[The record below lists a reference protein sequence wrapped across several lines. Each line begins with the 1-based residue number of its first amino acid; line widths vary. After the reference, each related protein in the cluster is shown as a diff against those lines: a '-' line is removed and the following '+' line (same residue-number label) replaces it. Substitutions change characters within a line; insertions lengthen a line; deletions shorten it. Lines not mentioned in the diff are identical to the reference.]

1 MDQSLFG
8 FPEFLTALALLVLV
22 FTVGDARYRFRVAIA
37 PVPLIRIAFLSAL
50 AIGLATLVVDTW
62 YGENWPTLVG
72 PVGKSGLQ
80 ALLGFLFLA
89 LVTVWLLV
97 AYVAPLKFGRWNAK
111 QYIRAVYRVVLKGS
125 DSELAIIADEISS
138 SANAIV
144 RHCNEGGRH
153 RANRRPK
160 LPSITSDAANDLLLL
175 LGDRRFCRQ
184 VALTSPGTAIA
195 IFSEMGA
202 QKKFHL
208 PIADFGRNV
217 MSEAIANH
225 DSLLHH
231 ETSDLSWNY
240 LGYTKPFSRA
250 LLSNFE
256 LVEAL
261 AADGT
266 SPLDIDLTIR
276 WELDPR
282 SYAAYGKALN
292 ILCEAYLKSDAYG
305 THSYAVYRAF
315 HVFQGGISSTYRLN
329 EENIADYYSRS
340 EYKKLQECIYSIKKL
355 IDIVKKSG
363 RTPLRPV
370 PHDNKRHINTDFYD
384 LIVDVMFETV
394 YEASSVRGDETRVWS
409 VQYGIVWSGF
419 FTIYSGPVWS
429 ALRVRLRRRLFDEIE
444 YMTLL
449 PNYKGAAILGML
461 LNVMGVQEGSA
472 RGHGREHYPLRRAVL
487 GWTRKNY
494 MTMREKLPDV
504 ADACLGGGISFDEE
518 KRALVKTFAK
528 GLEQEPTQH
537 FLVLD

>member
-1 MDQSLFG
+1 MDQSIFG

-22 FTVGDARYRFRVAIA
+22 FTVGDARYRFRAAIA
-37 PVPLIRIAFLSAL
+37 PVPLFRMALLSAL
-50 AIGLATLVVDTW
+50 AIGLATLLLDIW

-72 PVGKSGLQ
+72 PVGKAGLQ

-89 LVTVWLLV
+89 LVTVWLLL

-138 SANAIV
+138 SANRIV
-144 RHCNEGGRH
+144 RYCNEVSRH
-153 RANRRPK
+153 RENGRVG
-160 LPSITSDAANDLLLL
+160 PSSIASDAAHDLLLL

-202 QKKFHL
+202 QKKYRL
-208 PIADFGRNV
+208 PVADFGRNV

-261 AADGT
+261 AADGS
-266 SPLDIDLTIR
+266 SPLDIDLTVR

-282 SYAAYGKALN
+282 SYAAFGKALN
-292 ILCEAYLKSDAYG
+292 ILCEAYLNSTAYG
-305 THSYAVYRAF
+305 VHSYAVCRAF
-315 HVFQGGISSTYRLN
+315 HIFQNGISSTYRLN
-329 EENIADYYSRS
+329 DADISDYYSRP
-340 EYKKLQECIYSIKKL
+340 EYNKLQTCIYTIKEL
-355 IDIVKKSG
+355 VGIIEKSE
-363 RTPLRPV
+363 RRPLTPV
-370 PHDNKRHINTDFYD
+370 PHGNTHHESTDFYD
-384 LIVDVMFETV
+384 LIVDLMFEAV
-394 YEASSVRGDETRVWS
+394 YEAASVRGDQTRVWS

-444 YMTLL
+444 YMTHL

-461 LNVMGVQEGSA
+461 LNVMGVQEGNP
-472 RGHGREHYPLRRAVL
+472 RGHGREHYALRRVVL

-494 MTMREKLPDV
+494 MALREKLPDV

-528 GLEQEPTQH
+528 GLERQPTQH
-537 FLVLD
+537 FLRLD